1 MIEDFWA
8 MSQLSL
14 ARHYG
19 KINFNGR
26 EYWIVNKDGIDIFVL
41 SIMAEKEGRDKAI
54 EPGEPCDLVL
64 RDLIPAINISTSH
77 YFIAVTFA
85 FLFWRF
91 TVLYKRKRLEYYS
104 NQDNNVR

>member
-1 MIEDFWA
+1 

-64 RDLIPAINISTSH
+64 RDLIPAYHKLGRDKIIKLIEEGKTEDEIKDIAKVINKKPSTRRS
-77 YFIAVTFA
+77 
-85 FLFWRF
+85 
-91 TVLYKRKRLEYYS
+91 KKKKDG
-104 NQDNNVR
+104 NQKT